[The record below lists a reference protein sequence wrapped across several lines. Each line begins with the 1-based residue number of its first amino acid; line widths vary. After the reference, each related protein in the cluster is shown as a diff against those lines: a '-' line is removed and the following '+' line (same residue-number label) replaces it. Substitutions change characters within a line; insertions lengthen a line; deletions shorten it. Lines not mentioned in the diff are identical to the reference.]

1 MGRFCRGRGSGVVLV
16 VVVMINAWARAA
28 FERQVWGGAAAST
41 GGSYLVVWEDPW
53 AAREQ
58 PALACLHR
66 TAAISATIHPGAF
79 GLVELR
85 RTGFA
90 AVLPRSWG
98 GIAGGATVYG
108 FELYRDLLIPD
119 YGSAAA
125 WSVDAGALL
134 VLSEGFATAATLTS
148 LLATPLGKS
157 GERPPQEIRL
167 GIIARFDSRFRAG
180 IEWAGDW
187 SYPLGF
193 AAGLEYRPL
202 GALALRCGASS
213 DPPEYTLGIG
223 LRLARLSL
231 DYGVVLHTLLGATHA
246 LSLSLSLG

>member
-58 PALACLHR
+58 PALACLRR

-108 FELYRDLLIPD
+108 FELYRELTVALGAGARVTEAVRLGGAIRLQYLLIPD

-125 WSVDAGALL
+125 
-134 VLSEGFATAATLTS
+134 
-148 LLATPLGKS
+148 
-157 GERPPQEIRL
+157 
-167 GIIARFDSRFRAG
+167 
-180 IEWAGDW
+180 
-187 SYPLGF
+187 
-193 AAGLEYRPL
+193 
-202 GALALRCGASS
+202 
-213 DPPEYTLGIG
+213 
-223 LRLARLSL
+223 
-231 DYGVVLHTLLGATHA
+231 
-246 LSLSLSLG
+246 